1 MKKFII
7 LAVFVI
13 GSVGCSNIYS
23 PMGVKGKDA
32 KKQIADLNSNL
43 SLASFPTLLS
53 SFSSA
58 SSTSFTCPTETTATV
73 SSASSTS
80 GGTFTLPATNSY
92 VDLNSTAG
100 GTKFFRS
107 NAASVTTSYSM
118 KILKTATTNSTASC
132 SYFASA
138 GACTDAD
145 IVGSTFTS
153 SGSSF
158 VSATN
163 CLSIKCTNAAYI
175 RIQPFTTSSSFGSSS
190 SSSSSFLALA
200 LSPTILEKASGIE
213 DDKYYTKESLEKC
226 KQSLTTI
233 SVFQSS
239 LTTSSFTS
247 LQEISYCNKPFSSL
261 PASIDSN
268 GIAALQGNECQLEEV
283 NFIGF

>member
-1 MKKFII
+1 MKKIVI
-7 LAVFVI
+7 LTVFVLGAI
-13 GSVGCSNIYS
+13 GCSNFYS

-32 KKQIADLNSNL
+32 KKQIRDLNSNL
-43 SLASFPTLLS
+43 SLASFPLILS
-53 SFSSA
+53 AASS
-58 SSTSFTCPTETTATV
+58 SSTSTFTCPTESTATV

-107 NAASVTTSYSM
+107 SAASVATSYSM
-118 KILKTATTNSTASC
+118 KILKTASTNSTASC
-132 SYFASA
+132 SYFASV

-153 SGSSF
+153 TGSAQ

-175 RIQPFTTSSSFGSSS
+175 RIQPLNTSSSST
-190 SSSSSFLALA
+190 SSFSTGSLLAAA
-200 LSPTILEKASGIE
+200 LSPDILNQVSGIE
-213 DDKYYTKESLEKC
+213 DDKYYTKESLDKC
-226 KQSLTTI
+226 KDGITTI

-239 LTTSSFTS
+239 LSASSVTA
-247 LQEISYCNKPFSSL
+247 LQEISSCNKPFASL
-261 PASIDSN
+261 PTSIDSS
-268 GIAALQGNECQLEEV
+268 GIAALQGNECKLEEV

>member
-1 MKKFII
+1 MKKLII
-7 LAVFVI
+7 LVVFVL
-13 GSVGCSNIYS
+13 GAVGCANFYS

-32 KKQIADLNSNL
+32 KKQIADLNSSL
-43 SLASFPTLLS
+43 SLASFPALLS
-53 SFSSA
+53 SFSSSS
-58 SSTSFTCPTETTATV
+58 SSTFTCPTETTATV

-107 NAASVTTSYSM
+107 NSASVLTSYSM
-118 KILKTATTNSTASC
+118 KVLKTASTNSTASC

-153 SGSSF
+153 TGSAS

-175 RIQPFTTSSSFGSSS
+175 RIQPLVTTSS
-190 SSSSSFLALA
+190 SSSSSFSSNSLLAAA
-200 LSPTILEKASGIE
+200 LSPEILNQASGIE
-213 DDKYYTKESLEKC
+213 DDKYYTKESLDKC
-226 KQSLTTI
+226 KESLTTI
-233 SVFQSS
+233 SLFQTSLSS
-239 LTTSSFTS
+239 SSATA
-247 LQEISYCNKPFSSL
+247 LQEISSCNKPFSSL
-261 PASIDSN
+261 PTSVDSS
-268 GIAALQGNECQLEEV
+268 GIAALQGNECKLEEV